1 MHPAD
6 PDRQPEQGAPEWGQR
21 VPRRHRDLFH
31 DPRCG
36 PPVAC
41 NPALFGSCRLGM
53 SIVQAAPAT
62 AQPST
67 NVPSNSQARLSV
79 IRTMAKPSMRELG
92 WPVVRYILSSVSQA
106 LPAITQ
112 ARSHC
117 TAILPQASTM
127 HHCADASSKSAGRCP
142 RPQNQESARWIACR
156 DDGAGLRMPPRAEQ
170 GFRASQNGISSSVKP
185 SSAAG
190 WLPGPLPGSPPRG
203 PPREPPGAW
212 R

>member
-79 IRTMAKPSMRELG
+79 IRTMAKPSMREFG
-92 WPVVRYILSSVSQA
+92 CPVVLHSVQRIAGFAGHHASPLPLHRYLAPSV
-106 LPAITQ
+106 
-112 ARSHC
+112 
-117 TAILPQASTM
+117 
-127 HHCADASSKSAGRCP
+127 KSA
-142 RPQNQESARWIACR
+142 
-156 DDGAGLRMPPRAEQ
+156 
-170 GFRASQNGISSSVKP
+170 
-185 SSAAG
+185 
-190 WLPGPLPGSPPRG
+190 PLC
-203 PPREPPGAW
+203 
-212 R
+212 